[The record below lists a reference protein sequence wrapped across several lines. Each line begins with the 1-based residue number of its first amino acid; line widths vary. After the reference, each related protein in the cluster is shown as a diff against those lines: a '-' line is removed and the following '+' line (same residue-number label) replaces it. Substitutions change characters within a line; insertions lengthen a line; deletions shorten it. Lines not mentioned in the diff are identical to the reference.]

1 MKKVISFSLW
11 GDNPKYLNGAIRNAE
26 LARELFSDWTC
37 RFYVGSSVS
46 FKIIEELTNP
56 IPKQWS
62 RYKIDKGNIIGLCGS
77 FNPLIEIYHMD
88 FPGDWRMMFDRFRP
102 VFDQDVDV
110 TIVRDCDSRL
120 SLREKA
126 AVDEWLA
133 SPYGFHTM
141 NDHYLHSVPIMG
153 GMWGMKR
160 DTLPAFQY
168 LMENWIKED
177 RLQTDQEF
185 LAQEIWPRVKDN
197 CLRHDDG
204 YYNHLWGG
212 KPFPTPFDGINFVGA
227 SYGSDDKINQQQV
240 DELQKFLRKRR

>member
-1 MKKVISFSLW
+1 MKKIISFSLW

-37 RFYVGSSVS
+37 RFYFGQSISWEFREKLVVIS
-46 FKIIEELTNP
+46 
-56 IPKQWS
+56 
-62 RYKIDKGNIIGLCGS
+62 
-77 FNPLIEIYHMD
+77 PLIEIYHMKV
-88 FPGDWRMMFDRFRP
+88 PGDWRMMFDRFRP
-102 VFDQDVDV
+102 VFDPDVDV

-120 SLREKA
+120 SLREKVA
-126 AVDEWLA
+126 IDEWLA